1 MKTRQYSRANRLQ
14 RCHQFTMKEDGSVG
28 LTFWCPGCNSPH
40 HICIQQGEVEIG
52 KDDDGNPILETTN
65 YPIWTFNGDFMLPEF
80 SPSVLSYYDE
90 RDDDGNPTGKRITC
104 CHSFVGNNGAKPG
117 EIIFLTDS
125 PHYLSG
131 KIIELPLFTKTSA
144 GMSKIRKFI
153 EEFKK

>member
-1 MKTRQYSRANRLQ
+1 MTTRQYSRANRLQ
-14 RCHQFTMKEDGSVG
+14 RCHQFKVKEDGSIG
-28 LTFWCPGCNSPH
+28 LTFWCPGCNHPH
-40 HICIQQGEVEIG
+40 NICIQQGQG
-52 KDDDGNPILETTN
+52 SN
-65 YPIWTFNGDFMLPEF
+65 YPVWTFNGDFIKPVL
-80 SPSVLSYYDE
+80 SPSVLSYWDKHT
-90 RDDDGNPTGKRITC
+90 RDKDGNIISSQRVTE